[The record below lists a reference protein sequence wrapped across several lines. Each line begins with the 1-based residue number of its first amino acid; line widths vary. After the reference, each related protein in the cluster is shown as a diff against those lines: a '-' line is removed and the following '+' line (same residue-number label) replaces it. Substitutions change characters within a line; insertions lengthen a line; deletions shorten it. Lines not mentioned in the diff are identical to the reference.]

1 MGEFEALRH
10 LDVHAMPPRK
20 IRSLREDARVS
31 QAVFAA
37 ALNTSAA
44 TVQKW
49 EAGDKKPSGPALKLP
64 NLIER
69 KGLEAVIERFPASH
83 YSRPGATAPAP
94 PVPAPRD
101 SNPSVYRQKNTQ
113 KAWRPRQDHSPL
125 RGSPSGPVAF
135 GRRSLAALMPRS
147 GRTWN
152 EGRMRH
158 VIRVFGHK
166 KGRSTCSGPMLT

>member
-1 MGEFEALRH
+1 MATEKRKRRILDARHETALGLHRAGLISKRRMGEIEALRH

-44 TVQKW
+44 TVRKR

-69 KGLEAVIERFPASH
+69 KGLEAVSKRFPASH
-83 YSRPGATAPAP
+83 YSRPGATAPPHHLCRHQGIPIP
-94 PVPAPRD
+94 PSTVKKTPKKPGGPARITRRFAARPPGRW
-101 SNPSVYRQKNTQ
+101 PSAAVL
-113 KAWRPRQDHSPL
+113 SL
-125 RGSPSGPVAF
+125 R
-135 GRRSLAALMPRS
+135 
-147 GRTWN
+147 
-152 EGRMRH
+152 
-158 VIRVFGHK
+158 
-166 KGRSTCSGPMLT
+166 